1 MAEDTGMSLNEDDKS
16 WIVAQIARE
25 REWMTAMM
33 TSMFERQREWTLST
47 MTSMLNSEREVTKAM
62 LERVETSLLTA
73 FHQWAS
79 PMEMRA
85 RSHAAVLRA
94 HDVELESVSERVT
107 KLEGSK

>member
-16 WIVAQIARE
+16 WIVAQIA